1 MARRFRRSR
10 PAPPAAGLL
19 VPELMIS
26 LVLLATLLAV
36 LVPRVSAGLRLQQLR
51 RAAEA
56 LAGQIAA
63 ARAAAMQSNRP
74 CSLQL
79 SGSVVHQEP
88 GADICGAVG
97 PPPLDLARH
106 SQLADLRLSDSSSA
120 MGSSRARGSSRASG
134 SEASRFRFS
143 PGGMLVGTSPE
154 QTLLLGTAGLDR
166 RICLNLQRPSAL
178 VRLGEAPARSSQ
190 CTYTS

>member
-1 MARRFRRSR
+1 MARPFPRSR
-10 PAPPAAGLL
+10 AANPAAGLL

-26 LVLLATLLAV
+26 LVLLAVLIAV

-79 SGSVVHQEP
+79 SGSVVQQEP
-88 GADICGAVG
+88 GAATCGAAG
-97 PPPLDLARH
+97 PPPLNLARH
-106 SQLADLRLSDSSSA
+106 SQLATLVV
-120 MGSSRARGSSRASG
+120 SG
-134 SEASRFRFS
+134 TSRFRFS

-154 QTLLLGTAGLDR
+154 QTLLLATAGLDR
-166 RICLNLQRPSAL
+166 RVCLNLQRPSAL
-178 VRLGEAPARSSQ
+178 VRLGEAPAGSSV
-190 CTYTS
+190 CTYSS

>member
-120 MGSSRARGSSRASG
+120 MGSSRASG

>member
-120 MGSSRARGSSRASG
+120 SD